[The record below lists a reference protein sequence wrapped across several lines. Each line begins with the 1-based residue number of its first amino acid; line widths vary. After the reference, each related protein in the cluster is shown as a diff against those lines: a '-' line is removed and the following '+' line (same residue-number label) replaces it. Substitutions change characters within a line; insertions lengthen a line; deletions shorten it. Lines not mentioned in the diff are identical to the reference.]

1 MAFLD
6 NSGDIILDAVLTDTG
21 RKRLAAG
28 DGSFRIAKYAFGDDE
43 IDYSLYRNANSAEGR
58 HPSGSAYYDV
68 NILQTPILEAFTNN
82 TSILNNKLVTYSR
95 PDLLYLPVVLNNSNI
110 SKTVDQ
116 NTTAFDNIPVGGYL
130 ITADYTTSDP
140 DTFKTS
146 AATTSP
152 FRTQIGIVRGNRTF
166 ATAGQ
171 FICVDQGLNNTDL
184 SVQKLSSGDALKETR
199 YLVEMDNRLG
209 QILSLDGTTVARPSF
224 IDDDN
229 IASYF
234 FALESNSQYFATPD
248 GDAPGVPAYNVSDN
262 QNSPADTFSVIGDA
276 NGGRYGTRF
285 AFRVLASDNISTSNV
300 LFSRL
305 GGTTAT
311 GYVNATGD
319 SFRFIDSTIRI
330 TGFETGYRLDIPV
343 RYLKKV

>member
-28 DGSFRIAKYAFGDDE
+28 DGSFRIAKYAFSDDE

-68 NILQTPILEAFTNN
+68 NILQTPVLEAFTNN
-82 TSILNNKLVTYSR
+82 TSILNHKLVTYSR
-95 PDLLYLPVVLNNSNI
+95 PDLLYLPVLLNNDII
-110 SKTVDQ
+110 SKTVDK
-116 NTTAFDNIPVGGYL
+116 NTTAFSNIPVGGYL

-152 FRTQIGIVRGNRTF
+152 FRTQIGIIRGNRTF

-171 FICVDQGLNNTDL
+171 FVCVDQGLNNTDL
-184 SVQKLSSGDALKETR
+184 SVQKLNAGDPLKETR

-229 IASYF
+229 IATYF
-234 FALESNSQYFATPD
+234 LSENTDSGFVKINPKAGE
-248 GDAPGVPAYNVSDN
+248 VSSAGTNPSTEVIKGPKGTIINFRIQSSLDLN
-262 QNSPADTFSVIGDA
+262 TSTFLFTKLGSTTTVTIGGASVS
-276 NGGRYGTRF
+276 
-285 AFRVLASDNISTSNV
+285 V
-300 LFSRL
+300 
-305 GGTTAT
+305 
-311 GYVNATGD
+311 
-319 SFRFIDSTIRI
+319 RFIDTII
-330 TGFETGYRLDIPV
+330 KVTGATTGYRVDIPV
-343 RYLKKV
+343 RFIKKI